1 MCMNKEKSVLI
12 CESRNLSYG
21 SSGFILRQI
30 RRALEE
36 RGIEVIHF
44 RLAQDQANL
53 DELEG
58 FVGAS
63 FDAVL
68 DINSHLPLII
78 MEDGSYLLDHVDAPF
93 FNYIVD
99 HPLHLHP
106 ILSSPVV
113 NHHVICLD
121 TEHQSYLERYYPNI
135 CSCHVLPIAA
145 SKSNIDKPFRERSW
159 QFYFPGTY
167 VPLSEYEE
175 KLEKRNPRLL
185 FLAQEYL
192 RIAETEHFMTIPE
205 WIQSVLPVEYS
216 SASGRGE
223 EKLSVA
229 ERLHLDCRYV
239 DRYVRERYRH
249 QMIEKVLTAG
259 ISIHV
264 TGAYWEHYEGR
275 GAQNLCIHPAC
286 TYSETLEHMSDSQI
300 VLNVQPLF
308 VHAPHDRILCGM
320 VNGAV
325 VFTDHCTYLQK
336 HLKAGKEYISYDIH
350 AANAG
355 LKMLQ
360 KMLRNPVALEEM
372 AAAGQAFVS
381 RHFLWSDWCEQF
393 VEMIDKG
400 KGKR

>member
-1 MCMNKEKSVLI
+1 MCMNKEKSILI

-106 ILSSPVV
+106 ILSSPAA
-113 NHHVICLD
+113 NQHVICLD
-121 TEHQSYLERYYPNI
+121 PEHQSYLEHYYPNI
-135 CSCHVLPIAA
+135 CSCHVLPLAA

-159 QFYFPGTY
+159 QLYFPGTY
-167 VPLSEYEE
+167 IPLSEYEE
-175 KLEKRNPRLL
+175 KLKKRNPRLL
-185 FLAQEYL
+185 SFVKEYL
-192 RIAETEHFMTIPE
+192 SIVRTEHFMAIPE
-205 WIQSVLPVEYS
+205 WLQTVWPAEYS
-216 SASGRGE
+216 IASDRDTGRLSAA
-223 EKLSVA
+223 EK
-229 ERLHLDCRYV
+229 LHLDCRYM
-239 DRYVRERYRH
+239 DRYVREAYRH
-249 QMIEKVLTAG
+249 RIIEKILTAG

-264 TGAYWEHYEGR
+264 TGAYWEYYDGR

-286 TYSETLEHMSDSQI
+286 TYAEMLEHMSDSQV

-308 VHAPHDRILCGM
+308 RHAPHDRILCAM
-320 VNGAV
+320 VNGAA
-325 VFTDHCTYLQK
+325 VFTDRCSYLQK

-350 AANAG
+350 AAHAG

-360 KMLRNPVALEEM
+360 KMLRNPTALEEM
-372 AAAGQAFVS
+372 ASAGQAFVNS
-381 RHFLWSDWCEQF
+381 HFLWKDWCEHF
-393 VEMIDKG
+393 VEMIDKE